1 MSNVHGYSL
10 WLVPDTNSEAY
21 RALARCIAD
30 ISKKYQTPDFVPH
43 ATLLGS
49 VGNTEKDM
57 RANTQELAG
66 ELAPYEIRL
75 DEIGSNRTYFQIL
88 FSKIEQTEAV
98 MRANTIAQKV
108 FVIDQG
114 TYLPHLSLAYGDLSP
129 EQIALLKQ
137 MQINARN
144 AFVNYFRID
153 ALMRHLVEEL
163 RARLSTSSPKE
174 ASYR

>member
-57 RANTQELAG
+57 RAKTQELAG

-137 MQINARN
+137 LLERDLIPGTKFIVRE
-144 AFVNYFRID
+144 I
-153 ALMRHLVEEL
+153 EL
-163 RARLSTSSPKE
+163 WHTEGEVGDWCNVSTFPFNDS
-174 ASYR
+174 